1 MNLKKLA
8 LSLFVVAALWSCSKD
23 DGPSTPTVE
32 TPTITGFSPTS
43 GPVGTIV
50 TINGTNFGTTAASNT
65 VKIGTTTATVTSPTA
80 TKLTI
85 TVPEGATT
93 GKVSV
98 TVGGKT
104 ATSSSNFTVVQ
115 PVNQVPVIGTI
126 DFNVAEDALI
136 VGNIDATDAD
146 GDQLTYEITVNDNNL
161 FTISDSGEISLAAG
175 ENLDFETTTKHVL
188 VVSVS
193 DGETSVSVEVQI
205 GVENV
210 IESMAEDPAS
220 FITTWNAL
228 AAKEIRIRLTEGV
241 NFDFDFTVDWGD
253 GTVEDVTI
261 DTGFLSHIYEADGTY
276 TVAIQ
281 GSFPG
286 FTMSFED
293 GSTPEFLASIEQWG
307 NIQWQSMN
315 YAFYGCG
322 DMAYNATDVP
332 DLSNVTSMYS
342 MFSDATSFNGDISAW
357 DTSSVTD
364 MGYMF
369 SDATSFNGDISG
381 WDTSNVTDMG
391 GMFRNAT
398 SFNGDISGWD
408 TSNVT
413 DMSKMFDGAS
423 SFNRDISGW
432 NTSVVTNMHR
442 MFAGAVNFNQD
453 ISGWN
458 TSSVTDMSRMFLGA
472 GSFDQNLGSWNIG
485 NISALNP
492 MQSML
497 DNSGMSPQNL
507 NATLIGWHNFVQ
519 QNNGPNNIELGLE
532 GLTFCGVDSFQ
543 AAVALDLNY
552 GWTIVGAT
560 FEEVCN

>member
-8 LSLFVVAALWSCSKD
+8 LSLFAVAALWSCSKD

-115 PVNQVPVIGTI
+115 PVNQAPVIGTI

-175 ENLDFETTTKHVL
+175 NNLDFETTTKHVL

-220 FITTWNAL
+220 FITTWKTTSDNE
-228 AAKEIRIRLTEGV
+228 KIVIGIDDSS
-241 NFDFDFTVDWGD
+241 FQFDFTVDWGD
-253 GTVEDVTI
+253 GTVEDLAPSNTYAVEHT
-261 DTGFLSHIYEADGTY
+261 YAVAGTY
-276 TVAIQ
+276 IVAIQ
-281 GSFPG
+281 GSFPVLNQYHLEN
-286 FTMSFED
+286 FLKV
-293 GSTPEFLASIEQWG
+293 TPGKLMSIEQWG
-307 NIQWQSMN
+307 NIQWQGMN
-315 YAFYGCG
+315 NAFSGCG
-322 DMAYNATDVP
+322 NMVYNATDMP
-332 DLSNVTSMYS
+332 DLSNVTSMS
-342 MFSDATSFNGDISAW
+342 SMFSGASSFNGDISGWDTSLVTSMLFMFSDATSFNGDISNW
-357 DTSSVTD
+357 DTSSVAN
-364 MGYMF
+364 MSNMF
-369 SDATSFNGDISG
+369 NGATSFNGDISG
-381 WDTSNVTDMG
+381 WDTGN
-391 GMFRNAT
+391 
-398 SFNGDISGWD
+398 
-408 TSNVT
+408 
-413 DMSKMFDGAS
+413 
-423 SFNRDISGW
+423 
-432 NTSVVTNMHR
+432 VTNMSS
-442 MFAGAVNFNQD
+442 MFTGA
-453 ISGWN
+453 S
-458 TSSVTDMSRMFLGA
+458 
-472 GSFDQNLGSWNIG
+472 SFDQNLESWNLG
-485 NISALNP
+485 SVTSMANMLN
-492 MQSML
+492 
-497 DNSGMSPQNL
+497 NSGMSPQNL
-507 NATLIGWHNFVQ
+507 NATIIGWHNFVQ
-519 QNNGPNNIELGLE
+519 QNNGPNFIQLGLE
-532 GLTFCGVDSFQ
+532 GLTVCGVNSLQ
-543 AAVALDLNY
+543 AAFALDVNY
-552 GWTIVGAT
+552 GWTFVGAT
-560 FEEVCN
+560 FDEVCN